1 MLTKRFSTGS
11 LSVLLLLVL
20 VGCDTKNDSE
30 KTTSTSPQTLSV
42 QVINVEKKPTTTFT
56 ELPARVV
63 SPRVAEV
70 RPQVTGIIEKRLFEE
85 GQLVQ
90 KGDVLYQIDP
100 ATYQSDVN
108 SAKAALL
115 KAQADESVSKKT
127 ALRYQNLIK
136 RKLISQEDYDT
147 AEGNWKQ
154 AQAQSAVAKAALD
167 NAGILLSYTQVK
179 APITGRIDISN
190 VTEGALTTTNQ
201 ETPLTMI
208 QALDPIYV
216 DLTQSSLAMAR
227 IKKNLGNNSNLKV
240 SVSLED
246 GSKYDHD
253 GKLTF
258 SGTRVDPS
266 TGSVTLRAVI
276 PNPNSILLP
285 GMFVRAQII
294 TANNQ
299 PMVTLPQS
307 LVTFNNLGKA
317 TVMVVEDGKVAVRPV
332 VTGGTVNSNEWVITS
347 GLQEGDHV
355 IANNL
360 LRIRPGMPVEVL
372 SDESVKKAPEAPAS
386 AKSTKAN

>member
-1 MLTKRFSTGS
+1 MTCYIRF
-11 LSVLLLLVL
+11 
-20 VGCDTKNDSE
+20 
-30 KTTSTSPQTLSV
+30 
-42 QVINVEKKPTTTFT
+42 
-56 ELPARVV
+56 
-63 SPRVAEV
+63 
-70 RPQVTGIIEKRLFEE
+70 
-85 GQLVQ
+85 
-90 KGDVLYQIDP
+90 DP